1 MCRKTCF
8 VWCNWAEHLRQPEYF
23 SVNCYN
29 TAGPCTSNLK
39 PRRPLRSFHS
49 FDLCI
54 DSRHEPIFI
63 NILFLHLR
71 IATRTESNF
80 DRPATFHSFVRLDQ
94 YCYDESARHTAIKK
108 TKQHFHPPVAPSM
121 APSRSSSPSPPP
133 TAFKRR
139 VRPCARKVE
148 RGCCLI
154 ATYFPLA
161 FVYGLTTWAVSVEAS
176 IGYQTTENTPVVPW
190 SRRMLS
196 LLGVTMYIMLNT
208 SYTIAVFTDPG
219 SPSET
224 PNRASKGGK
233 YSVLPTTEPSF
244 DMRNLNTITVSS
256 TGGARFCKK
265 CQVPKPDRT
274 HHCSTCKRCVLKMD
288 HHCPWLS
295 TCLGLHN
302 YKAFVLFLIYTTL
315 FCWVCFVSTAYW
327 VWVELF
333 KSSTYLHEFAP
344 VQVIILTALS
354 GIIGLVIT
362 GFTSWHIYLCAR
374 GQTTI
379 ECLEKTRYLAGVRR
393 KVEQNRQEQSQ
404 AHHSRGLSEGGIS
417 DTLHRAG
424 GQILEF
430 HANAVPGALR
440 YEEGEEHRS
449 PTPSTRNTYMST
461 SDGSS
466 HFSDFSAQQG
476 QSPAQQALRKN
487 YSNYETDRERERY
500 EEYLDDTETSKMP
513 NAFDLG
519 WRKNLL
525 AVFGPNRWLW
535 LLPVCNTAGDGWK
548 WEVSQKWMIASEEA
562 ARRKE
567 ERLQRAQN
575 SRQAPIAYGGQSS
588 DGDGG
593 HYNDFESNSYD
604 DSPAAHGH
612 GAMSMRTFQR
622 TGRRQRRD
630 FDAAGEDGEVG
641 SFEVSDSASES
652 SPGNGEDSR
661 SHAWRP

>member
-1 MCRKTCF
+1 
-8 VWCNWAEHLRQPEYF
+8 
-23 SVNCYN
+23 
-29 TAGPCTSNLK
+29 
-39 PRRPLRSFHS
+39 
-49 FDLCI
+49 
-54 DSRHEPIFI
+54 
-63 NILFLHLR
+63 
-71 IATRTESNF
+71 
-80 DRPATFHSFVRLDQ
+80 
-94 YCYDESARHTAIKK
+94 
-108 TKQHFHPPVAPSM
+108 M

-161 FVYGLTTWAVSVEAS
+161 FVYGLTTWSVSVEAS
-176 IGYQTTENTPVVPW
+176 IGFHTTPTTPVVPW
-190 SRRMLS
+190 SRRLLS
-196 LLGVTMYIMLNT
+196 LLGVTMYILLNT

-224 PNRASKGGK
+224 PSRTVKGGK
-233 YSVLPTTEPSF
+233 YSVLPTSEPSF
-244 DMRNLNTITVSS
+244 DMRSIDTITVSS

-302 YKAFVLFLIYTTL
+302 YKAFVLFLIYTSL
-315 FCWVCFVSTAYW
+315 FCWVCFVSTASW
-327 VWVELF
+327 IWVELF
-333 KSSTYLHEFAP
+333 RSEQYLHEFAP

-362 GFTSWHIYLCAR
+362 GFTAWHIYLCVR

-379 ECLEKTRYLAGVRR
+379 ECLEKTRYLAGVRK
-393 KVEQNRQEQSQ
+393 KVEQHRQEQNHQ
-404 AHHSRGLSEGGIS
+404 QHHRSLSEAGIS
-417 DTLHRAG
+417 ETLHRAG

-449 PTPSTRNTYMST
+449 PTPSTRGAYTST
-461 SDGSS
+461 PDQSS
-466 HFSDFSAQQG
+466 RFSDFPAQQG
-476 QSPAQQALRKN
+476 ESPAQQSLRKN
-487 YSNYETDRERERY
+487 YSNYEIDRERERY
-500 EEYLDDTETSKMP
+500 EEYLDDKETSKMP

-525 AVFGPNRWLW
+525 NVFGPNQWLW
-535 LLPVCNTAGDGWK
+535 LLPVCNTVGDGWR
-548 WEVSQKWMIASEEA
+548 WEVSQKWMVASEEA

-567 ERLQRAQN
+567 QRLRHARD
-575 SRQAPIAYGGQSS
+575 SGQAPISYGRQAAEGA
-588 DGDGG
+588 GG
-593 HYNDFESNSYD
+593 HYSDFESNSYE
-604 DSPAAHGH
+604 DSSAAHGH

-622 TGRRQRRD
+622 SGRRQRRD
-630 FDAAGEDGEVG
+630 FDATGEDGEVG

-652 SPGNGEDSR
+652 SPGNGDESR
-661 SHAWRP
+661 SHAWRQ